1 MLHDVVSVLG
11 ALEVVWSA
19 LGAKT
24 GMGYYWD
31 FGVLSGRRGGG
42 AFVRTRR
49 SLKPPVSVSSLK
61 QLKKPVPKLA

>member
-42 AFVRTRR
+42 AFVPIVPQMRNFFL
-49 SLKPPVSVSSLK
+49 SLGGVWGML
-61 QLKKPVPKLA
+61 